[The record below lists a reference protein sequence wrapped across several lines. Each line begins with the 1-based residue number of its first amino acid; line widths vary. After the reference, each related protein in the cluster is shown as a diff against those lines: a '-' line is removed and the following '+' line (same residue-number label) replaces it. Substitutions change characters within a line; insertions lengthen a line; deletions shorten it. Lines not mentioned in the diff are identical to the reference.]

1 MGSHVEP
8 AKTPQT
14 GQEPSPLAKLATEI
28 NEHHRAAE
36 TALRSGLEHAL
47 EAGRLLMEA
56 KGRCQHG
63 TWGGW
68 LEEHFEGSERTARV
82 YMQVAKRWPEIQA
95 KRQHVADLTFRDAL
109 KLLAAPKV
117 PDTEQVERQ
126 LVDLRARLADISTI
140 ADLPERVRAC
150 KEIVDEA
157 TSLESRLRE
166 NREFSIEESWQEVF
180 FRPLPRLSPEYVFL
194 GSVSSNEL
202 VEIRPSLEHRRYYR
216 LAHYRDLET
225 DRPVVEYDR
234 RPVRYTHGLLQK
246 RIRQTGCGKIAC
258 WVADK
263 HDGQEWPPCC
273 EPDEEGTA

>member
-68 LEEHFEGSERTARV
+68 LEKHFEGSERTARA
-82 YMQVAKRWPEIQA
+82 YMQVAKRWPEIEA
-95 KRQHVADLTFRDAL
+95 TRQRAADLSFRDAVKML
-109 KLLAAPKV
+109 VAPG
-117 PDTEQVERQ
+117 TEQAEQQ
-126 LVDLRARLADISTI
+126 LDDLRARLDSINTI
-140 ADLPERVRAC
+140 ADPLEQVRAC
-150 KEIVDEA
+150 KEIIGEA
-157 TSLESRLRE
+157 ASLESCLRE
-166 NREFSIEESWQEVF
+166 NREFSEESWQEVF